1 MTLVLGKSLSSNP
14 SAWCGS
20 KAFSLRGFRPNSYPL
35 PGLRT
40 SWPPL
45 RTAGSLITLFVV
57 VYSLSRVRLFCD
69 PMDCSPPE
77 SFVHG
82 IFQARILEWVV
93 ISFSRGSSWPRDQ
106 ICVFCI
112 AGRFFTSEPPGK
124 PLLTSLVFCLL
135 YISGL
140 GGFFYFSISSAVYWK
155 EYLFYH
161 SQDF

>member
-14 SAWCGS
+14 SAWCRS
-20 KAFSLRGFRPNSYPL
+20 KALSLRGFRPNSYPL

-45 RTAGSLITLFVV
+45 RAAVSWSHYFVV
-57 VYSLSRVRLFCD
+57 VYSLSCVRLFCD

-106 ICVFCI
+106 ICIFCI
-112 AGRFFTSEPPGK
+112 TGRFFTSEPPGK
-124 PLLTSLVFCLL
+124 PILTSLVFCLL

-140 GGFFYFSISSAVYWK
+140 EDFFYFSISSTVYWK

-161 SQDF
+161 SQYF